1 MSVILDSDWRSD
13 NSASLH
19 MIFCMLDT
27 LHKDSNTAALLGHI
41 ACTDCSSN
49 YLTVQLGSNSGI
61 FHLLVPREAPCT

>member
-1 MSVILDSDWRSD
+1 
-13 NSASLH
+13 

-27 LHKDSNTAALLGHI
+27 LHKDSNTVALLGHI

-61 FHLLVPREAPCT
+61 FHLLVPREEQCT